1 MSLNGRIYNCTNLHQ
16 GKTKKVLCICSAGL
30 LRSPTAAH
38 ILSAEPFN
46 FNTRSAGM
54 YEEYALVPVDDAL
67 LTWADEI
74 VCVEKEHYK
83 DVSNRLSRMGLI
95 DKVVMHLVKTE
106 DIYGYRH
113 PKLVEQMTQAFNK
126 IFLNKE

>member
-1 MSLNGRIYNCTNLHQ
+1 MSLDGRIYNCTNSHQ

-67 LTWADEI
+67 LSWADEI
-74 VCVEKEHYK
+74 VCVEKEHYE
-83 DVSNRLSRMGLI
+83 DVSNDLSRLGRNG
-95 DKVVMHLVKTE
+95 KVVMHLVKTE

-113 PKLVEQMTQAFNK
+113 PKLVEQMTTAFYDIWIN
-126 IFLNKE
+126 